1 LRGGAEAFTVVLRL
15 REATRGTQERDADD
29 KINNTH

>member
-1 LRGGAEAFTVVLRL
+1 VLRL